1 MDEDIQRLHWS
12 VYICITLVLLATLID
27 AQHDLYRWMH
37 PVRVHKVY
45 QPPVDQ
51 TKWDYSWKSSIVE
64 IKE

>member
-1 MDEDIQRLHWS
+1 MDDIKYLHWS
-12 VYICITLVLLATLID
+12 VYLCITIFLIATYID
-27 AQHDLYRWMH
+27 AQQELYRWMH